1 MDARIIAGESG
12 PARVRPNARGRVMTL
27 GVVRRFAATK
37 VRPNVDYYHGYKDDT
52 EYLLSS
58 PENKRVLLEALAQLR
73 AGGGTR
79 YANVEE
85 MRRALGL

>member
-1 MDARIIAGESG
+1 
-12 PARVRPNARGRVMTL
+12 MTL

-37 VRPNVDYYHGYKDDT
+37 VRSNVDYYHGYNDDT

-58 PENKRVLLEALAQLR
+58 PENKRVLLEALAEAR
-73 AGGGTR
+73 AGKGTR
-79 YANVEE
+79 FANVDE